1 MPNIKTI
8 INSHNKK
15 IIKGKDKKEIKKCN
29 CKKFE
34 CPMKNSKTSCRQE
47 CVVYEAKVESK
58 NETKYYIGLTE
69 NEFKKRYYGHR
80 LDFANKTKANSTA
93 LSQYIWDLKGKKEDY
108 QISWKILKAVT
119 KLKNGNKMCRLCVT
133 EAATIMKGTKGQLN
147 RRTEILNKCRHQ
159 NKYLLKKLER

>member
-1 MPNIKTI
+1 MPASYI
-8 INSHNKK
+8 H
-15 IIKGKDKKEIKKCN
+15 GKFLYIFAPLNEI
-29 CKKFE
+29 
-34 CPMKNSKTSCRQE
+34 S
-47 CVVYEAKVESK
+47 
-58 NETKYYIGLTE
+58 
-69 NEFKKRYYGHR
+69 RYAHGHR

-133 EAATIMKGTKGQLN
+133 EAATIMKGRKGQLN

-159 NKYLLKKLER
+159 NKYLLKNWKDKNK